1 MNENKIGQIYA
12 ISAFLFWGLTPIY
25 YKQLLS
31 VEPLEVLA
39 HRVVWSVVVLLILL
53 QITKQFSYLK
63 EVLVSFAK
71 MKYLIFASVLIS
83 INWLVFIWAITNEKI
98 VEASLGYFINPLV
111 NVALGFIF
119 FNERMTKYQNLAV
132 FIALSA
138 VVYEFFTLGTIPIV
152 SLVLAFSF
160 GFYGLIRKKIQVAS
174 IVGLFVETIVLLPI
188 ALTYLLFLI
197 NIEQSAFILGDSYT
211 IFMLS
216 LAGIVTVL
224 PLLWFNGAATRMKLA
239 TLGFFQYIGPT
250 VSFLIGVFM
259 YNEDMNINKL
269 ISFILIW
276 IALVIFSLD
285 SLKRRKRG

>member
-188 ALTYLLFLI
+188 ALTYLLYLI

>member
-285 SLKRRKRG
+285 SLKKRKRG